1 MEENFLIH
9 GPVRRCPVLV
19 FPIHILG
26 EEGES
31 LRVGRREVSLGD
43 FRVYAWVSTT
53 SASRRAGRQAGKP
66 RLLLFVVT
74 PNRTSQSIFPI
85 ARET

>member
-1 MEENFLIH
+1 MNH
-9 GPVRRCPVLV
+9 YA
-19 FPIHILG
+19 
-26 EEGES
+26 EEG
-31 LRVGRREVSLGD
+31 GRRRWGD
-43 FRVYAWVSTT
+43 FRVYAWVSST
-53 SASRRAGRQAGKP
+53 SASKRAGRQAGKP

>member
-1 MEENFLIH
+1 MEENVLIH
-9 GPVRRCPVLV
+9 GPVRRCPGLVL
-19 FPIHILG
+19 PIYPYLG
-26 EEGES
+26 EEHES
-31 LRVGRREVSLGD
+31 LRVGRREVVVGGLSGVCMGFINLCLQ
-43 FRVYAWVSTT
+43 
-53 SASRRAGRQAGKP
+53 AGRQAGKP